1 MWRLLVHLNTP
12 PQNKWKLHLSKVDSS
27 WTKLNVGLWR
37 KKWWRKIDEEKIA
50 EEKLVTWL
58 QTNCKQSWT
67 FIYNFHSSY
76 YSLQLHFIYDQ
87 QVYFLYNLLHWS
99 TFLFLS
105 ICPFLYRPRPRA
117 IRPHL
122 YATSVFFSGIVYSV
136 SPQLWQ
142 IDSFF
147 RGFVQ

>member
-99 TFLFLS
+99 TFQFVRIS
-105 ICPFLYRPRPRA
+105 IVLVQGLLGLTCMQLPF
-117 IRPHL
+117 
-122 YATSVFFSGIVYSV
+122 FFSEVYSV
-136 SPQLWQ
+136 SPRLWQ